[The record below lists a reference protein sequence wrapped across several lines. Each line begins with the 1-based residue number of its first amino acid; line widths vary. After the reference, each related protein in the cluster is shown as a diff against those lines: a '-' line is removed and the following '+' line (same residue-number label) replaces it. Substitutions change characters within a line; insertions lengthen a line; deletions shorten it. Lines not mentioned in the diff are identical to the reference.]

1 MPMEGNKGLV
11 FHLLDYPSL
20 HCQGAKPCAAG
31 SGVAVTL
38 DGVSWQKTGDRIG
51 FL

>member
-11 FHLLDYPSL
+11 FHCSTTLLF
-20 HCQGAKPCAAG
+20 CQGAKPCAAG

-38 DGVSWQKTGDRIG
+38 DGVSRQKQGIGIG